1 MDAKYKRLAN
11 NTLLFAFSNF
21 SAKLLSIVLQPYI
34 TFAMGQ
40 VEEVG
45 ITKLVQNIGSL
56 LIPLVSMGVSYAIIR
71 FGLDEK
77 VKKGAVFTDGLLTIL
92 TGFVIMLCCYPL
104 LRFIPLFAEYAPF
117 LYVHVLVSCL
127 RTWCTQ
133 FVRSRQLNRLVA
145 VDGVLCSATNLG
157 FMILFL
163 SGMHMGAS
171 GYILAIICSDALSA
185 LFVFLVAGLRRYLH
199 VKSFNKELWGRMM
212 RYALPMVP
220 AQISFWIIN
229 ASDLFFVQ
237 AMCEGYE
244 GQTGEY
250 WTGLLGVGY
259 FLPTI
264 LTVLGTIFYEA
275 WQLSAVTEEKGRA
288 AFFSRVFAVY
298 QALLFCCCSGIILL
312 CRPLMFM
319 FKANF
324 YDAWQFV
331 PMLTLAT
338 LFNCFN
344 QFLNSIY
351 MVEKRST
358 LSLYTMLAGA
368 IANAGLNWALIPL
381 MGPNGATLASLISY
395 FLVFLLRAINT
406 RGLMN
411 MSFAPLRLTINCAL
425 IGVET
430 VLMLRQTP
438 GWPVWCTLLTALICL
453 FNLQGIL
460 GMLRQ
465 LLRRRA
471 PRKQA

>member
-1 MDAKYKRLAN
+1 MENKYKRLMS
-11 NTLLFAFSNF
+11 NTMLFAISNF
-21 SAKLLSIVLQPYI
+21 SSKLLSIILQPYI
-34 TFAMGQ
+34 TFAMGE
-40 VEEVG
+40 VDEVG
-45 ITKLVQNIGSL
+45 ITKLVQQIGSL
-56 LIPLVSMGVSYAIIR
+56 LIPLVSMGVSFAIIR
-71 FGLDEK
+71 FGLEK
-77 VKKGAVFTDGLLTIL
+77 TNSKSQVFTNGLVTIGL
-92 TGFVIMLCCYPL
+92 GFALMLICYPV
-104 LRFIPLFAEYAPF
+104 LRLIPLFSDYALL

-127 RTWCTQ
+127 RTLCTQ

-163 SGMHMGAS
+163 SGMKMGAS

-199 VKSFNKELWGRMM
+199 VKSFNRELWSRMM

-220 AQISFWIIN
+220 AQISFWVIN

-237 AMCEGYE
+237 AMCEGYQ

-288 AFFSRVFAVY
+288 AFFSRVFAIY

-319 FKANF
+319 FKSNF

-344 QFLNSIY
+344 QFLNSVY

-395 FLVFLLRAINT
+395 FIVFVLRAINT
-406 RGLMN
+406 RGLMH

-430 VLMLRQTP
+430 VFMLQETP
-438 GWPVWCTLLTALICL
+438 GWPVWCTLLTVVICL

-460 GMLRQ
+460 SMLRQ

>member
-1 MDAKYKRLAN
+1 MS
-11 NTLLFAFSNF
+11 NTMLFAISNF
-21 SAKLLSIVLQPYI
+21 SSKLLSIILQPYI
-34 TFAMGQ
+34 TFAMGE
-40 VEEVG
+40 VDEVG
-45 ITKLVQNIGSL
+45 ITKLVQQIGSL
-56 LIPLVSMGVSYAIIR
+56 LIPLVSMGVSFAIIR
-71 FGLDEK
+71 FGLEK
-77 VKKGAVFTDGLLTIL
+77 TNSKSQVFTNGLVTIGL
-92 TGFVIMLCCYPL
+92 GFALMLICYPV
-104 LRFIPLFAEYAPF
+104 LRLIPLFSDYALL

-127 RTWCTQ
+127 RTLCTQ

-163 SGMHMGAS
+163 SGMKMGAS

-199 VKSFNKELWGRMM
+199 VKSFNKELWSRMM

-220 AQISFWIIN
+220 AQISFWVIN

-237 AMCEGYE
+237 AMCEGYQ

-288 AFFSRVFAVY
+288 AFFSRVFAIY

-319 FKANF
+319 FKSNF

-344 QFLNSIY
+344 QFLNSVY

-395 FLVFLLRAINT
+395 FIVFVLRAINT
-406 RGLMN
+406 RGLMH

-430 VLMLRQTP
+430 VFMLQETP
-438 GWPVWCTLLTALICL
+438 GWPVWCTLLTVAICL